1 MMSVA
6 CQATA
11 VPHSR
16 NCLDGLLPQVAQAME
31 GLLRRSPYFE
41 LRSVSCECH
50 EGVLTLQ
57 GRVPSYYLK
66 QLAQALLSELPGVA
80 QIDNRV
86 EVVES
91 VSSQNAGWRESDSRY
106 FGQVRFC

>member
-1 MMSVA
+1 MI
-6 CQATA
+6 ATHQTAA

-16 NCLDGLLPQVAQAME
+16 NCLDGLLPQVAQALE

-66 QLAQALLSELPGVA
+66 QLAQSLLSEVPGVV

-86 EVVES
+86 EVVAS
-91 VSSQNAGWRESDSRY
+91 TSFQNPVWRESDSCA
-106 FGQVRFC
+106 FGEVRFR